1 MTRREWLEKR
11 YRSEK
16 ERDVRFST
24 VSDMEVEPLYTAEDL
39 PPDAAERIGVPGEF
53 PYTRGVYPSMYR
65 GRLWT
70 MRQFAGFATPEDTN
84 ERFHFLLKQGQT
96 GLSTAFD
103 MPTLMGYDADHPRAL
118 GEVGREGVAVSSLAD
133 MRALFK
139 GVRLDR
145 VTTSMTVNCS
155 ASALLAMY
163 LAVAEEQGVPWTQL
177 GGTIQNDMLKE
188 FIAQKEWICPPE
200 PSLRIVVDMI
210 EFCARE
216 VPRWHPV
223 SISGYHIREA
233 GSTAVQELAFTL
245 ADGIA
250 YVEAAVKRGLAVD
263 DFAPRLSFFF
273 NLHNDFLEEV
283 AKLRAARRLWAS
295 IMRERFGARDPRSL
309 RLRTH
314 AQTAGCSLTAQQ
326 PLNNIVRV
334 TVQALAGILG
344 GVQSLH
350 TNSLDETLALPS
362 EPAVMVALRT
372 QQILA
377 EESGV
382 TNVIDPLGGSWA
394 IEALTDR
401 MERDARDYI
410 DRIDGFGGM
419 VKAIDAGYPQREIAD
434 AAYAYQQQ
442 IDRGEK
448 TVVGVN
454 RYQVPEERPTDLLR
468 VPLEVEQ
475 RQADRLRRVKRE
487 RDGAAARAALQRVR
501 AAAETGENLMP
512 PLVAAVKVMCTP
524 GPGMAVDRP
533 LRILVAKPGLDGHD
547 RGAKIIA
554 RALRDAGF
562 EVIYTGLHQTPEM
575 VAEAAIQEDVDA
587 VGLSILSGAHLT
599 LFPAVVEEL
608 RKRGGGDKLVFG
620 GGIIP
625 DEDMPALARAGV
637 ARVFTPGASTQE
649 IVDWIRANVPR
660 RASLG

>member
-1 MTRREWLEKR
+1 MTKRDWLDRR
-11 YRSEK
+11 YRTESE
-16 ERDVRFST
+16 RRIRFST
-24 VSDMEVEPLYTAEDL
+24 VSDMEIDALYTADDL
-39 PPDAAERIGVPGEF
+39 VPDAPERIGLPGEF

-70 MRQFAGFATPEDTN
+70 MRQFAGFGTPEDTN
-84 ERFHFLLKQGQT
+84 ARFRFLLDHGQM

-118 GEVGREGVAVSSLAD
+118 GEVGREGVAVSSLVD
-133 MRALFK
+133 VRALFD
-139 GVRLDR
+139 GIRLDR
-145 VTTSMTVNCS
+145 VTTSMTVNCT
-155 ASALLAMY
+155 ASILLAMY
-163 LAVAEEQGVPWTQL
+163 LAVAEEQGVPWTAL

-216 VPRWHPV
+216 VPRWHAV

-250 YVEAAVKRGLAVD
+250 YVDAAVRRGLAVD

-273 NLHNDFLEEV
+273 NLHNDFLEEI
-283 AKLRAARRLWAS
+283 AKLRAARRLWATL
-295 IMRERFGARDPRSL
+295 MRDRFGARDPRSL

-314 AQTAGCSLTAQQ
+314 AQTAGASLTAQQ

-334 TVQALAGILG
+334 TVQALAGVLG

-362 EPAVMVALRT
+362 EQAVMVALRT

-382 TNVIDPLGGSWA
+382 ANTVDPLGGSWA

-401 MERDARDYI
+401 MEHEARAYI

-448 TVVGVN
+448 IVVGVN
-454 RYQVPEERPTDLLR
+454 GYQMPEERPPDLLR
-468 VPLEVEQ
+468 VPLEVEA
-475 RQADRLRRVKRE
+475 RQADRVRRVKRE
-487 RDGAAARAALQRVR
+487 RDGAAARAALKRVR
-501 AAAETGENLMP
+501 AAAESGENLMP
-512 PLVAAVKVMCTP
+512 PLVAAVKALCTV
-524 GPGMAVDRP
+524 GEISDAY
-533 LRILVAKPGLDGHD
+533 
-547 RGAKIIA
+547 
-554 RALRDAGF
+554 RDAFGQ
-562 EVIYTGLHQTPEM
+562 YR
-575 VAEAAIQEDVDA
+575 D
-587 VGLSILSGAHLT
+587 
-599 LFPAVVEEL
+599 PAWL
-608 RKRGGGDKLVFG
+608 
-620 GGIIP
+620 
-625 DEDMPALARAGV
+625 
-637 ARVFTPGASTQE
+637 
-649 IVDWIRANVPR
+649 
-660 RASLG
+660 

>member
-1 MTRREWLEKR
+1 MNKRDWLAR
-11 YRSEK
+11 YRNDT
-16 ERDVRFST
+16 ERTVRFST
-24 VSDMEVEPLYTAEDL
+24 VSDMELDPLYTAEDVR
-39 PPDAAERIGVPGEF
+39 PDPDRIGVPGEF

-70 MRQFAGFATPEDTN
+70 MRQFAGFGTAEDTN
-84 ERFHFLLKQGQT
+84 ERFRFLLAQGQT

-103 MPTLMGYDADHPRAL
+103 MPTLMGYDADHPRAR
-118 GEVGREGVAVSSLAD
+118 GEVGREGVAVSSLVD
-133 MRALFK
+133 MRALFH
-139 GVRLDR
+139 GIRLDQ

-155 ASALLAMY
+155 ASAVLAMY
-163 LAVAEEQGVPWTQL
+163 LAVAEEQGTPWTAL

-216 VPRWHPV
+216 VPRWHAV

-250 YVEAAVKRGLAVD
+250 YVEAARQRGLAVD

-295 IMRERFGARDPRSL
+295 LMRERFGARDPRSL

-326 PLNNIVRV
+326 PLNNVVRV
-334 TVQALAGILG
+334 AVQALAGVLG

-362 EPAVMVALRT
+362 EGAAMVALRT

-382 TNVIDPLGGSWA
+382 TNTIDPLGGSWA

-401 MERDARDYI
+401 IEREARAYI
-410 DRIDGFGGM
+410 EHIDGLGGM
-419 VKAIDAGYPQREIAD
+419 VRAIELGYPQREIAE
-434 AAYAYQQQ
+434 AAYVYQQQ

-454 RYQVPEERPTDLLR
+454 RYQVPEERPLELLR
-468 VPLEVEQ
+468 VPLEVEE
-475 RQADRLRRVKRE
+475 RQTERVRRVKRE
-487 RDGAAARAALQRVR
+487 RDGARARAALARVR
-501 AAAETGENLMP
+501 AAATSGENLMP
-512 PLVAAVKVMCTP
+512 PV
-524 GPGMAVDRP
+524 
-533 LRILVAKPGLDGHD
+533 
-547 RGAKIIA
+547 
-554 RALRDAGF
+554 
-562 EVIYTGLHQTPEM
+562 
-575 VAEAAIQEDVDA
+575 VDA
-587 VGLSILSGAHLT
+587 VKALCTVGEIAD
-599 LFPAVVEEL
+599 VY
-608 RKRGGGDKLVFG
+608 RDVFG
-620 GGIIP
+620 VYR
-625 DEDMPALARAGV
+625 DPAWL
-637 ARVFTPGASTQE
+637 
-649 IVDWIRANVPR
+649 
-660 RASLG
+660 